1 MCECVSV
8 LVYQCISISLDES
21 STVRVHTDV
30 VREAEERD
38 EILEERVGPAEQHTP
53 DDDRI
58 ENPHVRQAL
67 V

>member
-1 MCECVSV
+1 MKGGGGEGRGGAGGGGAGGARR
-8 LVYQCISISLDES
+8 E
-21 STVRVHTDV
+21 RGRE
-30 VREAEERD
+30 REAEERD